1 MRPPV
6 NLDQLKQSIADAD
19 AIPVEAGGRTFIIR
33 PPHLLSD
40 EEYQRLVDTDD
51 TDMVSQ
57 ARIMI
62 DDYDGF
68 TAAGGSALL
77 VAEIVSRAAAAA
89 KDEQGVTP
97 GESEGS
103 SGS

>member
-6 NLDQLKQSIADAD
+6 NIDQLKQAIVDAD
-19 AIPVEAGGRTFIIR
+19 AIPMEVGGQTFILR

-40 EEYQRLVDTDD
+40 EQFAALNAADNADLVA
-51 TDMVSQ
+51 Q
-57 ARIMI
+57 ARIMV

-68 TAAGGSALL
+68 TAAGGTAMLVMKVIEDA
-77 VAEIVSRAAAAA
+77 VAEKEA
-89 KDEQGVTP
+89 EQGASP

>member
-6 NLDQLKQSIADAD
+6 NLDQLKQAIADAD

-40 EEYQRLVDTDD
+40 DEYQQLMAADDDDLVA
-51 TDMVSQ
+51 Q
-57 ARIMI
+57 ARMMV

-77 VAEIVSRAAAAA
+77 VTEIVKRSVADI

>member
-6 NLDQLKQSIADAD
+6 NIDQLKQAIVDAD
-19 AIPVEAGGRTFIIR
+19 AIPMEVGGKTFILR

-40 EEYQRLVDTDD
+40 EQFAALNAADNADLVA
-51 TDMVSQ
+51 Q
-57 ARIMI
+57 ARIMV
-62 DDYDGF
+62 DDYEGYA
-68 TAAGGSALL
+68 AAGGSAML
-77 VAEIVSRAAAAA
+77 VMKVIEDEVARKAA
-89 KDEQGVTP
+89 EQGASP

>member
-6 NLDQLKQSIADAD
+6 NIDQLKQAINDAD
-19 AIPVEAGGRTFIIR
+19 AIPMEVGGRTFVLR

-40 EEYQRLVDTDD
+40 DDFAALNAADNADLVA
-51 TDMVSQ
+51 Q
-57 ARIMI
+57 ARIMV

-68 TAAGGSALL
+68 TEAGGTAML
-77 VAEIVSRAAAAA
+77 VMKVIEDEVARKEA
-89 KDEQGVTP
+89 EQGVTP